1 MNSRQGR
8 GLFPSKEERRF
19 YIRKLRAQADAGDP
33 VSIKILLELDDRRR
47 ALSELDVLLSKETK
61 SKESNS

>member
-61 SKESNS
+61 PKESNS

>member
-1 MNSRQGR
+1 MDLKQGR

-33 VSIKILLELDDRRR
+33 LSIKVLLELDDRRR
-47 ALSELDVLLSKETK
+47 ALSELNTLLPKTVISQHQK
-61 SKESNS
+61 

>member
-19 YIRKLRAQADAGDP
+19 YIRKLRAQADSGDP
-33 VSIKILLELDDRRR
+33 LSIKVLLELDDRRR
-47 ALSELDVLLSKETK
+47 ALSELEILSSKETK
-61 SKESNS
+61 HKESNS